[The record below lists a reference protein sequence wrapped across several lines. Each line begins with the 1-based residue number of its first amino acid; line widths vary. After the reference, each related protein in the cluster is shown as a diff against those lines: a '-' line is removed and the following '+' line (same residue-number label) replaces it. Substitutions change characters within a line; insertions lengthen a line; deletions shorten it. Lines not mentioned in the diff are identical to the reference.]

1 MTQCVAAFD
10 GDPAVEPQAFRNCL
24 GQFATGVTVVTA
36 NIGGELVGLTVNSF
50 ASVSLNPPLILWS
63 IGESST
69 SYAKFSATSSFAI
82 NVLAEDQILL
92 SRHFGKSG
100 VEKFSTVSWTKGQN
114 GAPILDGVAA
124 FFECGTESQ
133 HRGGD
138 HLIVVGRVW
147 RAVQFERNAL
157 LFAQGRYRIASD
169 HPGDQVTRAAP

>member
-1 MTQCVAAFD
+1 MIECVAAFD
-10 GDPAVEPQAFRNCL
+10 GDPATEPQGFRSCL

-36 NIGGELVGLTVNSF
+36 NIGGDLVGLTVNSF

-63 IGESST
+63 IGQSST
-69 SYAKFSATSSFAI
+69 SYAKFIAAEHFAI

-92 SRHFGKSG
+92 SRHFCRSG
-100 VEKFSTVSWTKGQN
+100 VDKFSDVTWTRGKN

-124 FFECGTESQ
+124 FFECEKESQ

-138 HLIVVGRVW
+138 HLIVIGRVW

-169 HPGDQVTRAAP
+169 HPGDQVTHAAS